1 MKNFLSLLEGMKL
14 SFRLIFGF
22 TAVLLITLIIGLYS
36 LYAFSTLNE
45 NIRSIYENGF
55 LGLTHLKEANIKLVH
70 ISRNV
75 RQMALALDPI
85 SQEKA
90 KKKIE
95 QNTKE
100 LSIELE
106 KAKMSVNG
114 EENRERLQEFNLL
127 YAEYQQS
134 IDTVI
139 SMIEK
144 RKNSDD
150 ISVETFLGSDYFLE
164 IIEKTEQKIEE
175 ISLAKEESAK
185 DSVNKGELIY
195 EQSEKVFFYLFFLA
209 LFGGVFFSWLNILS
223 IRRPLENLRES
234 IEQLAKG
241 HLDIVIPYTQYTN
254 DVGSIANSIVV
265 LQEGAKSRELQR
277 QIKEKLA
284 EFDKTLL
291 SISSFAE
298 FGNTLLA
305 KMSQY
310 MGIVYGALYI
320 ADKNQT
326 QLIREGSYAC
336 DDDIHATEFTF
347 GQGLVGQVAL
357 DKKTIILKLDT
368 ASAVGITTG
377 IGKLNIH
384 TLLIAPVLINKK
396 VLGVLELGSFEEF
409 NLEQIAFLEV
419 LLPSVAIK
427 LRILEGNIE
436 TKELLEQTQM
446 QSMELAASQHQL
458 LARRDELEK
467 NNKLLAEQ
475 ASQMSQQAEE
485 LEQQQ
490 ESLLEQQEI
499 LSQTEERTRL
509 ILASVN
515 EGIWGLNADGKTTF
529 VNEAIIEMLGYSEP
543 ELFDANMHTLVHH
556 SYPDGSTYE
565 RENSPIYLTSVDGV
579 GRKIDDEVLWR
590 KDGSSFPVEY
600 ETTPVLKDD
609 RLIGTVIVFR
619 DITERKE
626 SEKKLRLANF
636 MNDQALELTNTGY
649 WHLPINAE
657 DGYYNS
663 SERAA
668 TIFGDLPRPDWR
680 YHFMDEWF
688 ANVEAGDKE
697 ASEAT
702 LKNYRAA
709 LEGTVPRYDTIY
721 AYKRP
726 IDGNVIWIHS
736 MGDVV
741 RDAYGTP
748 TDMYGVTVDITQNK
762 LVEDEIKKAK
772 KTAED
777 ATKAKSDFLA
787 NMSHEI
793 RTPMNAIIGMSHL
806 ALQTDLNAKQRNYIE
821 KVDSASRNLL
831 GIINDIL
838 DFSKI
843 EAGKMQF
850 ENVDFYLEDVMEH
863 LADLSVIKAQDKG
876 LELLF
881 DMGIDVPTGLVGDAL
896 RLGQVIINLV
906 NNAIKFTEKGEITV
920 SIHKIADESDGVRLL
935 FEIKDTGIGLT
946 QEQQNKLFSAFSQA
960 DASTTR
966 KYGGTGLGLTVSKK
980 LVEIMQGEIGVES
993 KIGEGSN
1000 FHFTAKFGVQNE
1012 QRNLSMSPEDVKNL
1026 RILVVDDNAS
1036 AREILQSMLTSL
1048 KLNVTAVSS
1057 GHEAIGE
1064 LEQAQIE
1071 YKPYELVLMDWM
1083 MPGMDGLETIKR
1095 IHADTKLSKIPTFI
1109 MVTAYSREELIQN
1122 SEGIAFE
1129 GILVKPVTPSTLL
1142 DSILNAL
1149 GKEVAQSTRRHE
1161 KESNYREAEKILKG
1175 AYLLLVE
1182 DNLVNQ
1188 ELAIELLQNAGIKVD
1203 VANNGAEALEKVQ
1216 ITEYDGVLMDCQM
1229 PVMDGFESTRL
1240 IRKIPRLS
1248 NLPILAMTANAMAGD
1263 KEKCIECGMNDH
1275 IAKPIDV
1282 AHMFLTM
1289 AQWIK
1294 PKSVEVSTDEPTQ
1307 EKTTNDML
1315 QIEGMDIKSALGRVA
1330 GNEKLLRKLL
1340 VRFLETQSDV
1350 IVRINRAIQNND
1362 IQTAMREA
1370 HTIKGLA
1377 GNIGAD
1383 LLFKH
1388 AQELERVLKDGE
1400 SDTINSCLELTKN
1413 ELSKIMQRIS
1423 VAIGEPMQIITAP
1436 SDIDMEALT
1445 DALKKLD
1452 KLLKELDAEA
1462 ATAEEEL
1469 FDSLVALGHGVSIKK
1484 IKKAIDKFEF
1494 EDAREL
1500 LAQIL
1505 SKLS

>member
-1 MKNFLSLLEGMKL
+1 M
-14 SFRLIFGF
+14 
-22 TAVLLITLIIGLYS
+22 
-36 LYAFSTLNE
+36 
-45 NIRSIYENGF
+45 
-55 LGLTHLKEANIKLVH
+55 
-70 ISRNV
+70 
-75 RQMALALDPI
+75 
-85 SQEKA
+85 
-90 KKKIE
+90 
-95 QNTKE
+95 
-100 LSIELE
+100 
-106 KAKMSVNG
+106 
-114 EENRERLQEFNLL
+114 
-127 YAEYQQS
+127 
-134 IDTVI
+134 
-139 SMIEK
+139 
-144 RKNSDD
+144 
-150 ISVETFLGSDYFLE
+150 
-164 IIEKTEQKIEE
+164 
-175 ISLAKEESAK
+175 
-185 DSVNKGELIY
+185 
-195 EQSEKVFFYLFFLA
+195 
-209 LFGGVFFSWLNILS
+209 
-223 IRRPLENLRES
+223 
-234 IEQLAKG
+234 
-241 HLDIVIPYTQYTN
+241 
-254 DVGSIANSIVV
+254 ANSIVV
-265 LQEGAKSRELQR
+265 LQVGAKSRELQR

-284 EFDKTLL
+284 EFDKSLL
-291 SISSFAE
+291 GVSSFTE
-298 FGNTLLA
+298 FGNTLLT
-305 KMSQY
+305 KMPHY

-320 ADKNQT
+320 ADKHET

-357 DKKTIILKLDT
+357 DKKTVILKLDS

-377 IGKLNIH
+377 LGKLNIH
-384 TLLIAPVLINKK
+384 TLLIAPVVNNKK

-409 NLEQIAFLEV
+409 NVEQIAFLEV
-419 LLPSVAIK
+419 LLPAVAIK
-427 LRILEGNIE
+427 LRILEANVE
-436 TKELLEQTQM
+436 TEELLKQTQM
-446 QSMELAASQHQL
+446 QSLELAASQHQL
-458 LARRDELEK
+458 LARRDELEL

-485 LEQQQ
+485 LAQQQ
-490 ESLLEQQEI
+490 EALLEQQEI

-509 ILASVN
+509 ILSSVN
-515 EGIWGLNADGKTTF
+515 EGILRLGADGKTTF
-529 VNEAIIEMLGYSEP
+529 VNKATIEMLGYSQE

-556 SYPDGSTYE
+556 SYPDGSTYP
-565 RENSPIYLTSVDGV
+565 RESCHICATLVDGK
-579 GRKIDDEVLWR
+579 GCKIDDEVFWR

-600 ETTPVLKDD
+600 ETTPVRKDD
-609 RLIGTVIVFR
+609 ELIGTVIVFR
-619 DITERKE
+619 DITERQE

-636 MNDQALELTNTGY
+636 MNDQALDLTNTGY
-649 WHLPINAE
+649 WHIPINAE

-668 TIFGDLPRPDWR
+668 TILGDLPRPNWR
-680 YHFMDEWF
+680 YNLMDEWF
-688 ANVEAGDKE
+688 ANIEAGDKE
-697 ASEAT
+697 ASELT
-702 LKNYRAA
+702 FKNFTAA
-709 LEGTVPRYDTIY
+709 IEGTVPKFDSIY

-726 IDGNVIWIHS
+726 IDGNVIWIHA

-741 RDAYGTP
+741 RDAYGTA
-748 TDMYGVTVDITQNK
+748 TDMYGVTVDITQSK

-772 KTAED
+772 KIAED

-821 KVDSASRNLL
+821 KVDSASRSLL

-843 EAGKMQF
+843 EAGKMEF

-881 DMGIDVPTGLVGDAL
+881 DVGIDVPTGLVGDSL
-896 RLGQVIINLV
+896 RLGQVLINLV

-946 QEQQNKLFSAFSQA
+946 QEQQNKLFQAFSQA

-980 LVEIMQGEIGVES
+980 LVEMMQGEIGVES
-993 KIGEGSN
+993 HAGEGSN
-1000 FHFTAKFGVQNE
+1000 FHFTAELGVQNE
-1012 QRNLSMSPEDVKNL
+1012 QRSLSMSPEDVKNL

-1036 AREILQSMLTSL
+1036 SREILQSMLISF
-1048 KLNVTAVSS
+1048 KLNVTAVRS

-1064 LEQAQIE
+1064 LEQAQME
-1071 YKPYELVLMDWM
+1071 YKPYDLVLMDWM

-1109 MVTAYSREELIQN
+1109 MVTAYSREELLQN
-1122 SEGIAFE
+1122 SSEIAFE
-1129 GILVKPVTPSTLL
+1129 GILEKPITPSTLL

-1149 GKEVAQSTRRHE
+1149 GKEVVQSTRKHE
-1161 KESNYREAEKILKG
+1161 KESNYREAEKILRG
-1175 AYLLLVE
+1175 AHWLLVE
-1182 DNLVNQ
+1182 DNLLNQ
-1188 ELAIELLQNAGIKVD
+1188 ELALELLQNAGIKVD

-1216 ITEYDGVLMDCQM
+1216 IAEYDGVLMDCQM

-1240 IRKIPRLS
+1240 IRKIPKLS
-1248 NLPILAMTANAMAGD
+1248 KLPILAMTANAMAGD
-1263 KEKCIECGMNDH
+1263 KEKCLESGMNDH

-1289 AQWIK
+1289 AQWAK
-1294 PKSVEVSTDEPTQ
+1294 PKNAEVSTDEPIQ
-1307 EKTTNDML
+1307 EKTTNDTL

-1350 IVRINRAIQNND
+1350 IVRIHRAIEGD
-1362 IQTAMREA
+1362 DMQTAIREA

-1383 LLFKH
+1383 LLYKH

-1400 SDTINSCLELTKN
+1400 SDNFNTSLELTN
-1413 ELSKIMQRIS
+1413 IELSNIMQRIS
-1423 VAIGEPMQIITAP
+1423 VAIQEPMQIITSP
-1436 SDIDMEALT
+1436 TEIDMEALVN
-1445 DALKKLD
+1445 ALKRLD
-1452 KLLKELDAEA
+1452 KLLEELDAEA

-1469 FDSLVALGHGVSIKK
+1469 FDSLIALGYGVAIKK

-1494 EDAREL
+1494 EDARVL
-1500 LAQIL
+1500 LAPIL
-1505 SKLS
+1505 AKLANV

>member
-1 MKNFLSLLEGMKL
+1 MNKFLSLLEGMQL
-14 SFRLIFGF
+14 SFRLVFGF
-22 TAVLLITLIIGLYS
+22 AAVLLITLLIGFYS
-36 LYAFSTLNE
+36 LYVFSTLNE
-45 NIRSIYENGF
+45 NIKSIYEKGF
-55 LGLTHLKEANIKLVH
+55 LGVSHLKEANIKLIH

-90 KKKIE
+90 KKTIE
-95 QNTKE
+95 QSRKE
-100 LSIELE
+100 LSLELE
-106 KAKMSVNG
+106 KGKMSVDREANT
-114 EENRERLQEFNLL
+114 ERLVEFTLL
-127 YAEYQQS
+127 YAEYQKN
-134 IDTVI
+134 INTLI
-139 SMIEK
+139 SLIEK

-150 ISVETFLGSDYFLE
+150 KSVETFLQSDSF
-164 IIEKTEQKIEE
+164 IEMVESTEQKLEE
-175 ISLAKEESAK
+175 ISLAKEEAAK
-185 DSVNKGELIY
+185 NSSIEGELIY

-209 LFGGVFFSWLNILS
+209 LFGGAFFSWLNILS

-234 IEQLAKG
+234 IEQLATG
-241 HLDIVIPYTQYTN
+241 NLDIVIPYTQYTN
-254 DVGSIANSIVV
+254 EIGSIANSIVV
-265 LQEGAKSRELQR
+265 LQEGARSRELQR

-291 SISSFAE
+291 SISTFTE

-305 KMSQY
+305 KISQY
-310 MGIVYGALYI
+310 MGTVYGALYI

-336 DDDIHATEFTF
+336 DDNIHATEFTF

-357 DKKTIILKLDT
+357 NKKTTILKLDT
-368 ASAVGITTG
+368 TTAVGITSG

-384 TLLIAPVLINKK
+384 TLLIAPIANNKK
-396 VLGVLELGSFEEF
+396 TIGVLELGSFDAF
-409 NLEQIAFLEV
+409 TLDQIAFLEV
-419 LLPSVAIK
+419 LLPAVAIK
-427 LRILEGNIE
+427 LKILEGNIE

-458 LARRDELEK
+458 VVRRDELEK
-467 NNKLLAEQ
+467 TNKLLAEQ

-485 LEQQQ
+485 LAEQQ

-499 LSQTEERTRL
+499 LFQTEERTRL
-509 ILASVN
+509 ILGSVN
-515 EGIWGLNADGKTTF
+515 EGIWGLDANGKTTF
-529 VNEAIIEMLGYSEP
+529 VNESTMEMLGYSEG
-543 ELFDANMHTLVHH
+543 ELFDANMHALVHY
-556 SYPDGSTYE
+556 SYPDGSVYE
-565 RENSPIYLTSVDGV
+565 RKNCHIYLTSVDGV
-579 GRKIDDEVLWR
+579 GRKIDNEVLWR
-590 KDGSSFPVEY
+590 KDGTSFPVEY
-600 ETTPVLKDD
+600 ETTPLLKDD
-609 RLIGTVIVFR
+609 KLIGTVIVFR
-619 DITERKE
+619 DITKRKE
-626 SEKKLRLANF
+626 
-636 MNDQALELTNTGY
+636 
-649 WHLPINAE
+649 
-657 DGYYNS
+657 
-663 SERAA
+663 
-668 TIFGDLPRPDWR
+668 
-680 YHFMDEWF
+680 
-688 ANVEAGDKE
+688 
-697 ASEAT
+697 
-702 LKNYRAA
+702 
-709 LEGTVPRYDTIY
+709 
-721 AYKRP
+721 
-726 IDGNVIWIHS
+726 
-736 MGDVV
+736 
-741 RDAYGTP
+741 
-748 TDMYGVTVDITQNK
+748 
-762 LVEDEIKKAK
+762 VEDEINKAK

-806 ALQTDLNAKQRNYIE
+806 ALQTDLNPKQRNYIE
-821 KVDSASRNLL
+821 KVDSASRSLL

-843 EAGKMQF
+843 EAGKMEF
-850 ENVDFYLEDVMEH
+850 ENVDFYLEDVLEH

-881 DMGIDVPTGLVGDAL
+881 DVGMDVPSGLIGDSL
-896 RLGQVIINLV
+896 RLGQVIVNLV
-906 NNAIKFTEKGEITV
+906 NNAIKFTEKGEIIIC
-920 SIHKIADESDGVRLL
+920 IHKIADESDGVRLL

-946 QEQQNKLFSAFSQA
+946 QEQQNSLFNAFSQA

-966 KYGGTGLGLTVSKK
+966 KYGGTGLGLSVSKK
-980 LVEIMQGEIGVES
+980 LVEIMQGEIGVAS

-1012 QRNLSMSPEDVKNL
+1012 QRNLLMSPEDVKNL

-1048 KLNVTAVSS
+1048 KLDVTAVSS

-1064 LEQAQIE
+1064 LEQAQLE

-1083 MPGMDGLETIKR
+1083 MPEMDGLETIKR
-1095 IHADTKLSKIPTFI
+1095 IHADIKLSKIPTFI
-1109 MVTAYSREELIQN
+1109 MVTAYSREELLQN
-1122 SEGIAFE
+1122 SAGIAIE

-1161 KESNYREAEKILKG
+1161 KESNYKEAERILKG

-1203 VANNGAEALEKVQ
+1203 VANNGAEALQMVQ
-1216 ITEYDGVLMDCQM
+1216 LAEYDGVLMDCQM
-1229 PVMDGFESTRL
+1229 PVMDGFQSTRL
-1240 IRKIPRLS
+1240 IREIPQFS

-1263 KEKCIECGMNDH
+1263 KEKCLECGMNDH

-1282 AHMFLTM
+1282 AHLFLTM
-1289 AQWIK
+1289 ARWIK
-1294 PKSVEVSTDEPTQ
+1294 PKSVEVNEV
-1307 EKTTNDML
+1307 L
-1315 QIEGMDIKSALGRVA
+1315 QIEGMDIKSALARVA

-1340 VRFLETQSDV
+1340 GRFVQTQSDV
-1350 IVRINRAIQNND
+1350 IVRINGAIGGND
-1362 IQTAMREA
+1362 MQTAIREA

-1383 LLFKH
+1383 LLFSH

-1400 SDTINSCLELTKN
+1400 SDNFKSYLELTQN
-1413 ELSKIMQRIS
+1413 ELSKIIQRIS
-1423 VAIGEPMQIITAP
+1423 VAVGEPIQIITSP
-1436 SDIDMEALT
+1436 VDIDMEALR

-1452 KLLKELDAEA
+1452 KLLEELDAEA

-1469 FDSLVALGHGVSIKK
+1469 FDNLVSLGHGSAIKK

-1500 LAQIL
+1500 LAQIFAKI
-1505 SKLS
+1505 S

>member
-1 MKNFLSLLEGMKL
+1 MKKFLSLLEGMKL
-14 SFRLIFGF
+14 SFRLLFGF
-22 TAVLLITLIIGLYS
+22 AAVLLITLFIGLYG
-36 LYAFSTLNE
+36 LYAFSILNE
-45 NIRSIYENGF
+45 NIKSIYEKGF
-55 LGLTHLKEANIKLVH
+55 LGVSHLKEANIKLVH

-75 RQMALALDPI
+75 RQMALAIDSV

-95 QNTKE
+95 QNIKE

-106 KAKMSVNG
+106 KGKVSVYG
-114 EENRERLQEFNLL
+114 EENMERLQDFNFL
-127 YAEYQQS
+127 YVEY
-134 IDTVI
+134 IENIHTLV
-139 SMIEK
+139 SMIDK
-144 RKNSDD
+144 RKDSED
-150 ISVETFLGSDYFLE
+150 ISVETFLSSDYFLE

-175 ISLAKEESAK
+175 ISLAKEEAAK
-185 DSVNKGELIY
+185 NSYIKGELIY

-209 LFGGVFFSWLNILS
+209 LLGGTLFSWLNILS

-241 HLDIVIPYTQYTN
+241 NLDIVIPYTHFTN

-277 QIKEKLA
+277 LIKEKLA

-291 SISSFAE
+291 GITSFAE

-310 MGIVYGALYI
+310 MGLVYGALYI

-326 QLIREGSYAC
+326 QLLREGSYAC
-336 DDDIHATEFTF
+336 DNDIHATEFTF

-357 DKKTIILKLDT
+357 SKKTIILKLD
-368 ASAVGITTG
+368 ADSAVGITTG

-384 TLLIAPVLINKK
+384 TLLLAPVVNNKK
-396 VLGVLELGSFEEF
+396 VSGVLEIGSFDAF

-419 LLPSVAIK
+419 LLPAVAIK
-427 LRILEGNIE
+427 LRILEGNLE

-458 LARRDELEK
+458 LVRRDELER
-467 NNKLLAEQ
+467 NNSLLAEQ

-485 LEQQQ
+485 LAQQQ

-509 ILASVN
+509 ILGSVN
-515 EGIWGLNADGKTTF
+515 EGILGLDAEGKTTF
-529 VNEAIIEMLGYSEP
+529 VNEATIEMLGYSES
-543 ELFDANMHTLVHH
+543 ELFDADMHTLMHH
-556 SYPDGSTYE
+556 SYEDGSVYPK
-565 RENSPIYLTSVDGV
+565 ENSPIYLTSVDGV
-579 GRKIDDEVLWR
+579 GRKIDNEVLWR

-600 ETTPVLKDD
+600 ETTPVLKNE
-609 RLIGTVIVFR
+609 RLVGTVIVFR
-619 DITERKE
+619 DIT
-626 SEKKLRLANF
+626 
-636 MNDQALELTNTGY
+636 
-649 WHLPINAE
+649 
-657 DGYYNS
+657 
-663 SERAA
+663 
-668 TIFGDLPRPDWR
+668 
-680 YHFMDEWF
+680 
-688 ANVEAGDKE
+688 
-697 ASEAT
+697 
-702 LKNYRAA
+702 
-709 LEGTVPRYDTIY
+709 
-721 AYKRP
+721 KRRE
-726 IDGNVIWIHS
+726 I
-736 MGDVV
+736 
-741 RDAYGTP
+741 
-748 TDMYGVTVDITQNK
+748 
-762 LVEDEIKKAK
+762 EDEINRAK

-821 KVDSASRNLL
+821 KVDNASRSLL

-850 ENVDFYLEDVMEH
+850 ENVDFYIDDVMEH

-881 DMGIDVPTGLVGDAL
+881 DVGMDVPTGLVGDAL

-920 SIHKIADESDGVRLL
+920 CIHKIAEEGEGVRLL

-946 QEQQNKLFSAFSQA
+946 HEQQNKLFSAFSQA

-993 KIGEGSN
+993 ELGKGSN
-1000 FHFTAKFGVQNE
+1000 FHFTAKFGVQKE
-1012 QRNLSMSPEDVKNL
+1012 QRNFSMSPEDVKNL

-1036 AREILQSMLTSL
+1036 AREILQTMLTSL
-1048 KLNVTAVSS
+1048 KLDVTAVSS

-1064 LEQAQIE
+1064 LEQAQLE

-1095 IHADTKLSKIPTFI
+1095 IQADIKLAKTPTFI
-1109 MVTAYSREELIQN
+1109 MVTAYSREELLQN
-1122 SEGIAFE
+1122 SVGIAIE

-1175 AYLLLVE
+1175 VYLLLVE

-1188 ELAIELLQNAGIKVD
+1188 ELAIELLENAGIKVD

-1216 ITEYDGVLMDCQM
+1216 IAEYDGVLMDCQM

-1282 AHMFLTM
+1282 AHLFLTM
-1289 AQWIK
+1289 AEWIK
-1294 PKSVEVSTDEPTQ
+1294 PKRVSTHET
-1307 EKTTNDML
+1307 L

-1340 VRFLETQSDV
+1340 FRFLQTQSDV
-1350 IVRINRAIQNND
+1350 MVRIHSAMEGHD
-1362 IQTAMREA
+1362 MQTAIREA

-1383 LLFKH
+1383 LLFQH
-1388 AQELERVLKDGE
+1388 AEELERVLKEGE
-1400 SDTINSCLELTKN
+1400 SDTVKSCLELTQN
-1413 ELSKIMQRIS
+1413 ELSNIIQKIS
-1423 VAIGEPMQIITAP
+1423 VAIKEPIQTLTP
-1436 SDIDMEALT
+1436 PTDIDMEALV

-1452 KLLKELDAEA
+1452 KLLEELDAEA

-1469 FDSLVALGHGVSIKK
+1469 FDSLVALGHGIAIKK

-1505 SKLS
+1505 AKLST

>member
-1 MKNFLSLLEGMKL
+1 MNRFLSLLEGMKL
-14 SFRLIFGF
+14 SFRLVFGF
-22 TAVLLITLIIGLYS
+22 AAVLLITLFIGLYS
-36 LYAFSTLNE
+36 LYVFSTLNE
-45 NIRSIYENGF
+45 NIKSIYEKGF
-55 LGLTHLKEANIKLVH
+55 LGVSHLKQANINLIH
-70 ISRNV
+70 ISKNV
-75 RQMALALDPI
+75 RQMALALDPA

-90 KKKIE
+90 KKKMQ
-95 QNTKE
+95 QNHKE
-100 LSIELE
+100 LLIELE
-106 KAKMSVNG
+106 KGKMSVDREANI
-114 EENRERLQEFNLL
+114 ERLVEFTLL
-127 YAEYQQS
+127 YAAYQKN
-134 IDTVI
+134 IDTLI
-139 SMIEK
+139 SLIEK
-144 RKNSDD
+144 RTNSDD
-150 ISVETFLGSDYFLE
+150 TSVETFLQSDYFLE
-164 IIEKTEQKIEE
+164 MIENTEQKLEE
-175 ISLAKEESAK
+175 ISLAKEEAAK
-185 DSVNKGELIY
+185 NSSIDGELIY
-195 EQSEKVFFYLFFLA
+195 KQSEKVFFYLFLLA
-209 LFGGVFFSWLNILS
+209 LSGGAFFSWLNILS

-234 IEQLAKG
+234 IEQLASG
-241 HLDIVIPYTQYTN
+241 NLDIAIPYTQYTN
-254 DVGSIANSIVV
+254 EVGSIANSIVV

-291 SISSFAE
+291 SISSFTE
-298 FGNTLLA
+298 FGNTLLS
-305 KMSQY
+305 KISQY
-310 MGIVYGALYI
+310 MGTVYGALYI

-357 DKKTIILKLDT
+357 NKKTTILKLDT
-368 ASAVGITTG
+368 ATAVGITSG

-384 TLLIAPVLINKK
+384 TLLVAPIINNKK
-396 VLGVLELGSFEEF
+396 TIGVLELGSFDAF
-409 NLEQIAFLEV
+409 TLEQIAFLEV
-419 LLPSVAIK
+419 LLPAVAIK

-458 LARRDELEK
+458 VVRRDELEK

-485 LEQQQ
+485 LAQQQ

-499 LSQTEERTRL
+499 LFQTEERTRL
-509 ILASVN
+509 ILGSVN
-515 EGIWGLNADGKTTF
+515 EGILGLDADGKTTF
-529 VNEAIIEMLGYSEP
+529 VNEATIEMLGYSEQ

-556 SYPDGSTYE
+556 SYPDGTVYLK
-565 RENSPIYLTSVDGV
+565 ENCPIYLTSVDGV
-579 GRKIDDEVLWR
+579 GRKIDNEVLWR
-590 KDGSSFPVEY
+590 KDATSFAVEY
-600 ETTPVLKDD
+600 ETTPVLKDE

-619 DITERKE
+619 DITKRKE
-626 SEKKLRLANF
+626 
-636 MNDQALELTNTGY
+636 
-649 WHLPINAE
+649 
-657 DGYYNS
+657 
-663 SERAA
+663 
-668 TIFGDLPRPDWR
+668 
-680 YHFMDEWF
+680 
-688 ANVEAGDKE
+688 
-697 ASEAT
+697 
-702 LKNYRAA
+702 
-709 LEGTVPRYDTIY
+709 
-721 AYKRP
+721 
-726 IDGNVIWIHS
+726 
-736 MGDVV
+736 
-741 RDAYGTP
+741 
-748 TDMYGVTVDITQNK
+748 
-762 LVEDEIKKAK
+762 VEDEINKAK
-772 KTAED
+772 KSAED

-821 KVDSASRNLL
+821 KVDSASRSLL

-843 EAGKMQF
+843 EAGKMEF

-881 DMGIDVPTGLVGDAL
+881 DVGMDVPSGLVGDSL
-896 RLGQVIINLV
+896 RLGQVIVNLV
-906 NNAIKFTEKGEITV
+906 NNAIKFTEKGEIIIC
-920 SIHKIADESDGVRLL
+920 IHKIADESEGVQLL

-946 QEQQNKLFSAFSQA
+946 QEQQSNLFSAFSQA

-966 KYGGTGLGLTVSKK
+966 KYGGTGLGLSVSKK

-1012 QRNLSMSPEDVKNL
+1012 QRNFSMSPEDIKNL

-1036 AREILQSMLTSL
+1036 VREILHSMLTSL
-1048 KLNVTAVSS
+1048 KLDVTAVSS

-1064 LEQAQIE
+1064 LEQAQLE

-1083 MPGMDGLETIKR
+1083 MPQMDGLETIKR
-1095 IHADTKLSKIPTFI
+1095 IHADSKLSKIPTFI
-1109 MVTAYSREELIQN
+1109 MVTAYSREELLQN
-1122 SEGIAFE
+1122 SAGIAIE

-1161 KESNYREAEKILKG
+1161 KESNYKEAERVLKG

-1203 VANNGAEALEKVQ
+1203 VANNGAEALQMVQ
-1216 ITEYDGVLMDCQM
+1216 IAEYDGVLMDCQM
-1229 PVMDGFESTRL
+1229 PVMDGFESTRQM
-1240 IRKIPRLS
+1240 RQIPRLS

-1282 AHMFLTM
+1282 AHLFLTM

-1294 PKSVEVSTDEPTQ
+1294 PKSVEVNEV
-1307 EKTTNDML
+1307 L

-1340 VRFLETQSDV
+1340 SRFVQTQSDV
-1350 IVRINRAIQNND
+1350 MIRIHKSIED
-1362 IQTAMREA
+1362 KDMQTAIREA

-1383 LLFKH
+1383 LLFSH
-1388 AQELERVLKDGE
+1388 AQELERVLKEGE
-1400 SDTINSCLELTKN
+1400 SQKLSSCLELTQN
-1413 ELSKIMQRIS
+1413 ELSNIMRKIS
-1423 VAIGEPMQIITAP
+1423 VAIKEPMQIQTTPTQI
-1436 SDIDMEALT
+1436 EREELK

-1452 KLLKELDAEA
+1452 KLLEELDAEA

-1469 FDSLVALGHGVSIKK
+1469 FESLVALGHGTAIKK
-1484 IKKAIDKFEF
+1484 IKKAIEKFEF
-1494 EDAREL
+1494 EDARQL

-1505 SKLS
+1505 EKL

>member
-1 MKNFLSLLEGMKL
+1 MNKFLSLLEGMKL
-14 SFRLIFGF
+14 SFRLVFGF
-22 TAVLLITLIIGLYS
+22 VAILLITLFIGFYS

-45 NIRSIYENGF
+45 NIKLIYEKGF
-55 LGLTHLKEANIKLVH
+55 LGVSHLKEANIDLIH

-75 RQMALALDPI
+75 RQMALSLDLI
-85 SQEKA
+85 SQKKA
-90 KKKIE
+90 KKQIE
-95 QNTKE
+95 QDRKN

-106 KAKMSVNG
+106 KGKNSIYK
-114 EENRERLQEFNLL
+114 EENKERLQEFNVF
-127 YAEYQQS
+127 YAEYLKN
-134 IDTVI
+134 IDTLI

-144 RKNSDD
+144 RKDSDD
-150 ISVETFLGSDYFLE
+150 KSVEIFLGSDYFLE
-164 IIEKTEQKIEE
+164 MVENTEHKIDE
-175 ISLAKEESAK
+175 ISIAKEEEAK
-185 DSVNKGELIY
+185 NSVIKGEFIY

-209 LFGGVFFSWLNILS
+209 LFGGSFFSWLNIVS
-223 IRRPLENLRES
+223 IRRPLENLRKS

-241 HLDIVIPYTQYTN
+241 NLDIAIPYTQYTN
-254 DVGSIANSIVV
+254 DIGSIANSIVV
-265 LQEGAKSRELQR
+265 LQEGAKTRELQR

-310 MGIVYGALYI
+310 MGTVYGALYI

-336 DDDIHATEFTF
+336 DDDINATEFIF

-357 DKKTIILKLDT
+357 DKKTITLKLDT

-384 TLLIAPVLINKK
+384 TLLIAPVVNNKK
-396 VLGVLELGSFEEF
+396 VLGILELGSFDEF
-409 NLEQIAFLEV
+409 TLEQIAFLEV
-419 LLPSVAIK
+419 LLPAVAIK

-467 NNKLLAEQ
+467 NNRLLAEQ

-485 LEQQQ
+485 LAQQQ

-509 ILASVN
+509 ILGSVN
-515 EGIWGLNADGKTTF
+515 EGILRLNADGKTTF
-529 VNEAIIEMLGYSEP
+529 VNKATIEMLGYSEQ
-543 ELFDANMHTLVHH
+543 ELFDTNMHTLVHH
-556 SYPDGSTYE
+556 SYPNGSAY
-565 RENSPIYLTSVDGV
+565 PINKCHICSTSVDGV
-579 GRKIDDEVLWR
+579 GCKIDDEVFWR
-590 KDGSSFPVEY
+590 KDGSYFPVEY
-600 ETTPVLKDD
+600 ETTPVFKDEK
-609 RLIGTVIVFR
+609 LIGTVIVFR
-619 DITERKE
+619 DIT
-626 SEKKLRLANF
+626 
-636 MNDQALELTNTGY
+636 
-649 WHLPINAE
+649 
-657 DGYYNS
+657 
-663 SERAA
+663 
-668 TIFGDLPRPDWR
+668 
-680 YHFMDEWF
+680 
-688 ANVEAGDKE
+688 
-697 ASEAT
+697 
-702 LKNYRAA
+702 
-709 LEGTVPRYDTIY
+709 
-721 AYKRP
+721 KR
-726 IDGNVIWIHS
+726 
-736 MGDVV
+736 
-741 RDAYGTP
+741 RE
-748 TDMYGVTVDITQNK
+748 
-762 LVEDEIKKAK
+762 VEDEINKAK

-821 KVDSASRNLL
+821 KVDNAARNLL

-843 EAGKMQF
+843 EAGKMEF
-850 ENVDFYLEDVMEH
+850 ENVNFYLEDVMEH

-881 DMGIDVPTGLVGDAL
+881 DMGMDVPTGLVGDSL

-906 NNAIKFTEKGEITV
+906 NNAIKFTEKGEIIIC
-920 SIHKIADESDGVRLL
+920 IHKIADESDAVQLL

-946 QEQQNKLFSAFSQA
+946 QEQQNNLFSPFSQA

-980 LVEIMQGEIGVES
+980 LVEIMQGKIGVKS
-993 KIGEGSN
+993 KVGKGSN

-1012 QRNLSMSPEDVKNL
+1012 QRKFSMSPEDVKNL

-1036 AREILQSMLTSL
+1036 AREILQSMLASL
-1048 KLNVTAVSS
+1048 KLDATVVSS
-1057 GHEAIGE
+1057 GEEAIGE
-1064 LEQAQIE
+1064 LEQAQLE
-1071 YKPYELVLMDWM
+1071 HKPYGLVLMDWM
-1083 MPGMDGLETIKR
+1083 MPEMDGVETIKR
-1095 IHADTKLSKIPTFI
+1095 IQADTKLFKTPTFI
-1109 MVTAYSREELIQN
+1109 MVTAYSREELLQN
-1122 SEGIAFE
+1122 SSDIAIE
-1129 GILVKPVTPSTLL
+1129 GILVKPVSPSTLL

-1216 ITEYDGVLMDCQM
+1216 HAEYDGVLMDCQM

-1282 AHMFLTM
+1282 AHLFLTM

-1294 PKSVEVSTDEPTQ
+1294 PKNTEVSTDTPIQVQ
-1307 EKTTNDML
+1307 EVQGTL
-1315 QIEGMDIKSALGRVA
+1315 EIEGMDIKSALGRVA
-1330 GNEKLLRKLL
+1330 GNEKLFRKLL
-1340 VRFLETQSDV
+1340 FRFLETQSDV
-1350 IVRINRAIQNND
+1350 MVRINRAIEAND
-1362 IQTAMREA
+1362 MQTAIREA

-1377 GNIGAD
+1377 GNIGAN
-1383 LLFKH
+1383 LLFKY
-1388 AQELERVLKDGE
+1388 AKELERVLKDSE
-1400 SDTINSCLELTKN
+1400 SENFNSCLEFTQN
-1413 ELSKIMQRIS
+1413 ELSNIMQKIS
-1423 VAIGEPMQIITAP
+1423 VAIGEPMQIITSP
-1436 SDIDMEALT
+1436 TDIDKEALVN
-1445 DALKKLD
+1445 ALKKLD
-1452 KLLKELDAEA
+1452 KLLEELDAEA

-1469 FDSLVALGHGVSIKK
+1469 FDSLVALGYGVSIKK

-1505 SKLS
+1505 AKLS